1 VEKVMTKINDGL
13 IKNEDYRFKN
23 KDKLKNKIKE
33 LGFEIEEALPD
44 IVNTD
49 KKEVY
54 YTFNEYKVADTEKYL
69 KVLDE
74 LKIGDVINQEINNK
88 LFDITSLSFLS
99 SVYSIISYD
108 KKSVTFYLYKKGLN
122 NEQLNKLKSMTN
134 TDDLVLSSSILDKAY
149 LIGLDYNL
157 ETKKIEDNLRLY
169 FTVNRVKYEDVSEPL
184 NDEDLKEFE
193 TILDEKIND
202 IKTNFE
208 IEKELE
214 ALAVVI
220 ENGALKHYNYYF

>member
-134 TDDLVLSSSILDKAY
+134 TDDLVLSSFILDKAY
-149 LIGLDYNL
+149 LIGVDYNL
-157 ETKKIEDNLRLY
+157 ETNKIEDNLRLY

-184 NDEDLKEFE
+184 TDEDLKEFE

>member
-122 NEQLNKLKSMTN
+122 DEQLNKLKSMTN

-157 ETKKIEDNLRLY
+157 ETNKIEDNLRLY

-184 NDEDLKEFE
+184 TDEDLKEFE
-193 TILDEKIND
+193 TILDEKIEN
-202 IKTNFE
+202 IKSKFE
-208 IEKELE
+208 IKKELE

>member
-1 VEKVMTKINDGL
+1 MTKISDGL

-23 KDKLKNKIKE
+23 KEKLKSKIKE

-157 ETKKIEDNLRLY
+157 ETNKIEDNLRLY

-193 TILDEKIND
+193 TILDEKIEN
-202 IKTNFE
+202 IKSKFE
-208 IEKELE
+208 IKKELE

>member
-1 VEKVMTKINDGL
+1 MTKINDGL

-122 NEQLNKLKSMTN
+122 DEQLNKLKSMTN
-134 TDDLVLSSSILDKAY
+134 TDDLVLSESILDKAY

-184 NDEDLKEFE
+184 TDEDLKEFE

-202 IKTNFE
+202 IKTSFE

>member
-1 VEKVMTKINDGL
+1 VEKVMTKISDGL

-23 KDKLKNKIKE
+23 KEKLKSKIKE

-44 IVNTD
+44 IVNID

-74 LKIGDVINQEINNK
+74 LKMGDVINQEINNK

-99 SVYSIISYD
+99 SIYSIISYD

-122 NEQLNKLKSMTN
+122 DEQLNKLKSMTN
-134 TDDLVLSSSILDKAY
+134 TDDLVLSESILDKAY

-184 NDEDLKEFE
+184 TDEDLKEFE

-202 IKTNFE
+202 IKTSFE

>member
-1 VEKVMTKINDGL
+1 MTKISDGL

-23 KDKLKNKIKE
+23 KEKLKSKIKE

-44 IVNTD
+44 IVNID

-99 SVYSIISYD
+99 SIYSIISYD

-122 NEQLNKLKSMTN
+122 DEQLNKLNSMTD

-157 ETKKIEDNLRLY
+157 ETNKIEDNLRLY

-193 TILDEKIND
+193 TILDEKIEN
-202 IKTNFE
+202 IKSKFE
-208 IEKELE
+208 IKKELE

>member
-1 VEKVMTKINDGL
+1 MTKINDGL

-134 TDDLVLSSSILDKAY
+134 TDDLVLSSFILDKAY
-149 LIGLDYNL
+149 LIGVDYNL
-157 ETKKIEDNLRLY
+157 ETNKIEDNLRLY

-184 NDEDLKEFE
+184 TDEDLKEFE

>member
-1 VEKVMTKINDGL
+1 
-13 IKNEDYRFKN
+13 
-23 KDKLKNKIKE
+23 
-33 LGFEIEEALPD
+33 
-44 IVNTD
+44 
-49 KKEVY
+49 
-54 YTFNEYKVADTEKYL
+54 
-69 KVLDE
+69 VLDE

-99 SVYSIISYD
+99 SIYSIISYD

-122 NEQLNKLKSMTN
+122 DEQLNKLKSMTN
-134 TDDLVLSSSILDKAY
+134 TDDLVLSESILDKAY

-184 NDEDLKEFE
+184 TDEDLKEFE

-202 IKTNFE
+202 IKTSFE

>member
-1 VEKVMTKINDGL
+1 MTKINDGL

-23 KDKLKNKIKE
+23 KEELKLKIND
-33 LGFEIEEALPD
+33 LGFKIEEALPD
-44 IVNTD
+44 IVNID

-122 NEQLNKLKSMTN
+122 DEQLNKLKSMTN

-157 ETKKIEDNLRLY
+157 ETNKIEDNLRLY

-193 TILDEKIND
+193 TILDEKIEN
-202 IKTNFE
+202 IKSKFE
-208 IEKELE
+208 IKKELE

>member
-1 VEKVMTKINDGL
+1 VEKVMTKISDGL

-23 KDKLKNKIKE
+23 KEKLKSKIKE

-44 IVNTD
+44 IVNID

-99 SVYSIISYD
+99 SIYSIISYD

-122 NEQLNKLKSMTN
+122 DEQLNKLNSMTD

-157 ETKKIEDNLRLY
+157 ETNKIEDNLRLY

-193 TILDEKIND
+193 TILDEKIEN
-202 IKTNFE
+202 IKSKFE
-208 IEKELE
+208 IKKELE

>member
-122 NEQLNKLKSMTN
+122 DEQLNKLKSMTN

-157 ETKKIEDNLRLY
+157 ETNKIEDNLRLY

-193 TILDEKIND
+193 TILDEKIEN
-202 IKTNFE
+202 IKSKFE
-208 IEKELE
+208 IKKELE

>member
-134 TDDLVLSSSILDKAY
+134 TDDLVLSESILDKAY

-157 ETKKIEDNLRLY
+157 ETNKIEDNLRLY

-193 TILDEKIND
+193 TILDEKIEN
-202 IKTNFE
+202 IKSKFE
-208 IEKELE
+208 IKKELE

>member
-1 VEKVMTKINDGL
+1 M
-13 IKNEDYRFKN
+13 
-23 KDKLKNKIKE
+23 
-33 LGFEIEEALPD
+33 
-44 IVNTD
+44 
-49 KKEVY
+49 
-54 YTFNEYKVADTEKYL
+54 
-69 KVLDE
+69 
-74 LKIGDVINQEINNK
+74 GDVINQEINNK

>member
-1 VEKVMTKINDGL
+1 MTKINDGL

-44 IVNTD
+44 IVNID

-74 LKIGDVINQEINNK
+74 LKMGDVINQEINNK

-99 SVYSIISYD
+99 SIYSIISYD

-122 NEQLNKLKSMTN
+122 DEQLNKLKSMTN
-134 TDDLVLSSSILDKAY
+134 TDDLVLSESILDKAY

-157 ETKKIEDNLRLY
+157 ETNKIEDNLRLY

-193 TILDEKIND
+193 TILDEKIEN
-202 IKTNFE
+202 IKSKFE
-208 IEKELE
+208 IKKELE

>member
-1 VEKVMTKINDGL
+1 MTKISDGL

-23 KDKLKNKIKE
+23 KEKLKSKIKE

-99 SVYSIISYD
+99 SIYSIISYD

-122 NEQLNKLKSMTN
+122 DEQLNKLKSMTN

-157 ETKKIEDNLRLY
+157 ETNKIEDNLRLY

-202 IKTNFE
+202 IKTSFE

>member
-23 KDKLKNKIKE
+23 KEELKLKIND
-33 LGFEIEEALPD
+33 LGFKIEEALPD
-44 IVNTD
+44 IVNID

-122 NEQLNKLKSMTN
+122 DEQLNKLKSMTN

-157 ETKKIEDNLRLY
+157 ETNKIEDNLRLY

-193 TILDEKIND
+193 TILDEKIEN
-202 IKTNFE
+202 IKSKFE
-208 IEKELE
+208 IKKELE

>member
-1 VEKVMTKINDGL
+1 VEKVMTKISDGL

-23 KDKLKNKIKE
+23 KEKLKSKIKE

-44 IVNTD
+44 IVNID

-74 LKIGDVINQEINNK
+74 LKMGDVINQEINNK

-99 SVYSIISYD
+99 SIYSIISYD

-122 NEQLNKLKSMTN
+122 DEQLNKLKSMTN

-157 ETKKIEDNLRLY
+157 ETNKIEDNLRLY

-193 TILDEKIND
+193 TILDEKIEN
-202 IKTNFE
+202 IKSKFE
-208 IEKELE
+208 IKKELE

>member
-1 VEKVMTKINDGL
+1 MTKISDGL

-23 KDKLKNKIKE
+23 KEKLKSKIKE

-74 LKIGDVINQEINNK
+74 LKMGDVINQEINNK

-122 NEQLNKLKSMTN
+122 DEQLNKLKSMTN
-134 TDDLVLSSSILDKAY
+134 TDDLVLSESILDKAY

-184 NDEDLKEFE
+184 TDEDLKEFE

-202 IKTNFE
+202 IKTSFE

>member
-1 VEKVMTKINDGL
+1 MTKINDGL

-74 LKIGDVINQEINNK
+74 LKMGDVINQEINNK

-122 NEQLNKLKSMTN
+122 DEQLNKLKSMTN

-157 ETKKIEDNLRLY
+157 ETNKIEDNLRLY

-193 TILDEKIND
+193 TILDEKIEN
-202 IKTNFE
+202 IKSKFE
-208 IEKELE
+208 IKKELE

>member
-1 VEKVMTKINDGL
+1 MTKISDGL

-23 KDKLKNKIKE
+23 KEELKLKIND
-33 LGFEIEEALPD
+33 LGFKIEEALPD
-44 IVNTD
+44 IVNID

-74 LKIGDVINQEINNK
+74 LKMGDVINQEINNK

-122 NEQLNKLKSMTN
+122 DEQLNKLKSMTN

-157 ETKKIEDNLRLY
+157 ETNKIEDNLRLY

-193 TILDEKIND
+193 TILDEKIEN
-202 IKTNFE
+202 IKSKFE
-208 IEKELE
+208 IKKELE

>member
-1 VEKVMTKINDGL
+1 MTKISDGL

-23 KDKLKNKIKE
+23 KEKLKSKIKE

-44 IVNTD
+44 IVNID

-122 NEQLNKLKSMTN
+122 DEQLNKLKSMTN
-134 TDDLVLSSSILDKAY
+134 TDDLVLSESILDKAY

-157 ETKKIEDNLRLY
+157 ETNKIEDNLRLY

-193 TILDEKIND
+193 TILDEKIEN
-202 IKTNFE
+202 IKSKFE
-208 IEKELE
+208 IKKELE

>member
-1 VEKVMTKINDGL
+1 MEKVMTKINDGL

-44 IVNTD
+44 IVNID

-122 NEQLNKLKSMTN
+122 DEQLNKLKSMTN
-134 TDDLVLSSSILDKAY
+134 TDDLVLSESILDKAY

-184 NDEDLKEFE
+184 TDEDLKEFE

-202 IKTNFE
+202 IKTSFE

>member
-1 VEKVMTKINDGL
+1 MTKINDGL

-23 KDKLKNKIKE
+23 KEELKLKIND
-33 LGFEIEEALPD
+33 LGFKIEEALPD
-44 IVNTD
+44 IVNID

>member
-1 VEKVMTKINDGL
+1 MTKISDGL

-23 KDKLKNKIKE
+23 KEKLKSKIKE

-44 IVNTD
+44 IVNID

-74 LKIGDVINQEINNK
+74 LKMGDVINQEINNK

-99 SVYSIISYD
+99 SIYSIISYD

-122 NEQLNKLKSMTN
+122 DEQLNKLKSMTN
-134 TDDLVLSSSILDKAY
+134 TDDLVLSESILDKAY

-184 NDEDLKEFE
+184 TDEDLKEFE

-202 IKTNFE
+202 IKTSFE

>member
-1 VEKVMTKINDGL
+1 VKKVMTKINDGL

-157 ETKKIEDNLRLY
+157 ETNKIEDNLRLY

>member
-1 VEKVMTKINDGL
+1 MEKVMTKISDGL

-23 KDKLKNKIKE
+23 KEKLKSKIKE

-44 IVNTD
+44 IVNID

-99 SVYSIISYD
+99 SIYSIISYD

-122 NEQLNKLKSMTN
+122 DEQLNKLNSMTD

-157 ETKKIEDNLRLY
+157 ETNKIEDNLRLY

-193 TILDEKIND
+193 TILDEKIEN
-202 IKTNFE
+202 IKSKFE
-208 IEKELE
+208 IKKELE

>member
-1 VEKVMTKINDGL
+1 MKKVMTKINDGL

-157 ETKKIEDNLRLY
+157 ETNKIEDNLRLY

>member
-1 VEKVMTKINDGL
+1 MTKINDGL

-23 KDKLKNKIKE
+23 KEKLKSKIKE

-44 IVNTD
+44 IVNID

-74 LKIGDVINQEINNK
+74 LKMGDVINQEINNK

-122 NEQLNKLKSMTN
+122 DEQLNKLKSMTN

-157 ETKKIEDNLRLY
+157 ETNKIEDNLRLY

-193 TILDEKIND
+193 TILDEKIEN
-202 IKTNFE
+202 IKSKFE
-208 IEKELE
+208 IKKELE

>member
-1 VEKVMTKINDGL
+1 MTKINDGL

-44 IVNTD
+44 IVNID

-122 NEQLNKLKSMTN
+122 DEQLNKLKSMTN
-134 TDDLVLSSSILDKAY
+134 TDDLVLSESILDKAY

-184 NDEDLKEFE
+184 TDEDLKEFE

-202 IKTNFE
+202 IKTSFE